1 MKIRDA
7 LRHTKRPGL
16 RVTTVGMVGLAVVI
30 ALLPLLGETDTLA
43 EFVSAYVIVLFFT
56 GTFLYGLLVLAADV
70 ATQRLLLL
78 GAAAGVA
85 GMAAAYLG
93 GRPETLVEG
102 PAALPLTLL
111 FLADTLRMGA
121 AVCVGLALARR
132 VTSPGIA
139 LLIAGLATAADLYS
153 FLAGPTQTLVEGGPD
168 GGPTLFGHFLG
179 YLLVWFPTFGF
190 PLGFALGI
198 SDFIFLAL
206 FAATSG
212 YLRLRHPLPILVLGC
227 VAVLVAILTGLL
239 LETAIPALPFVAL
252 SFLFANA
259 LPLYRSFMNHRST

>member
-1 MKIRDA
+1 
-7 LRHTKRPGL
+7 
-16 RVTTVGMVGLAVVI
+16 
-30 ALLPLLGETDTLA
+30 
-43 EFVSAYVIVLFFT
+43 
-56 GTFLYGLLVLAADV
+56 
-70 ATQRLLLL
+70 
-78 GAAAGVA
+78 
-85 GMAAAYLG
+85 MAAAYLG
-93 GRPETLVEG
+93 GSPETLVEG

-139 LLIAGLATAADLYS
+139 LLIVGVATAADLYS

-168 GGPTLFGHFLG
+168 GGPTIFGYLLG

-206 FAATSG
+206 FAAMSG
-212 YLRLRHPLPILVLGC
+212 YLRLRHPLPTLVLGC

-239 LETAIPALPFVAL
+239 LETALPALPFVAL
-252 SFLFANA
+252 SFLLANA
-259 LPLYRSFMNHRST
+259 IPLYRSFIDRHNV